1 MLEWF
6 SSVLTFGLY
15 KNLKIICIL
24 MVQHCTETY
33 LFVFS
38 VLMHIEIGMGIV
50 FLFGHVAGHNE
61 ETRDDEV

>member
-1 MLEWF
+1 ML
-6 SSVLTFGLY
+6 SNSIANKLL
-15 KNLKIICIL
+15 KRKIICIL
-24 MVQHCTETY
+24 MVQYCTETY

-61 ETRDDEV
+61 ETRDDRV